1 MDAGG
6 EKASLGSYLVKKRV
20 AREGQGKRGS
30 YRTIIAYLHGD
41 RAFFLFEFDK
51 GAKDNISEKEKKV
64 LAKMSKEL
72 MTYTQPAI
80 STAVKGGVLI
90 EIEVE

>member
-1 MDAGG
+1 MPVVKKPLSGS
-6 EKASLGSYLVKKRV
+6 SLFKKRV

-41 RAFFLFEFDK
+41 RAFFLFGFDK

-64 LAKMSKEL
+64 LAKMAKEL
-72 MTYTQPAI
+72 MGYTQPTI
-80 STAVKGGVLI
+80 NKAVKSGALI
-90 EIEVE
+90 EIEVEL